1 MKKEVNSRNKLDEET
16 SLHFI
21 NLNKDTKANWIEG
34 SKKNPKIPDSF
45 NHYTDGAVIE
55 TATCEFKNECGP
67 EVALS
72 DHCTDAQRVAYYF
85 GYILG
90 RTGKETSSTNKNENY
105 KKLDNVFNNYIRL
118 REKCTKTVECESNFL
133 TLDELRDLQK
143 IYIGKNS
150 KVTI

>member
-1 MKKEVNSRNKLDEET
+1 MEISM
-16 SLHFI
+16 
-21 NLNKDTKANWIEG
+21 IEG
-34 SKKNPKIPDSF
+34 SKKNPKIPDSFSDTVYDLF

-143 IYIGKNS
+143 KYIGKNS